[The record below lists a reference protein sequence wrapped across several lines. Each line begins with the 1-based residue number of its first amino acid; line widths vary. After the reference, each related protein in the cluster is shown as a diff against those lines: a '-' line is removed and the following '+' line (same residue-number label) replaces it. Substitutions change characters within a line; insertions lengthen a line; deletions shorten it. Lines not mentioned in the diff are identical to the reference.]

1 MQFLRVMFIA
11 QLSYNFYT
19 TLTTFFKINH
29 WIFRKINPMVDH
41 KKKKKKLLELYNN
54 HFSISKCDGMHIW
67 AKIIMEILHRIL
79 M

>member
-41 KKKKKKLLELYNN
+41 KKKKKVIRVVQQSFLN
-54 HFSISKCDGMHIW
+54 F
-67 AKIIMEILHRIL
+67 
-79 M
+79 